1 MAKRE
6 LEASTSEHQK
16 QRQQME
22 TDVSEWKE
30 ECIRTRDD
38 LEQTGVL
45 LTTAREQLAQL
56 TDKHT
61 QLKDTF
67 AAKQLDWERLQQTIT
82 DNVRK
87 LELALGEAVARL
99 RQLESQN
106 AAERAVADE
115 LRAQQAVMAAKLAEY
130 SKLSET
136 LFTYVFWAGQDPGTG
151 RRLAIRGMDQGQALA
166 GHCAKLVGPQVHTY
180 TRIKYDSCEVLF
192 EDLLTLLCPETARN
206 ELFMEIVAKCRYLGF
221 TPSEVLQQVNVDMSF
236 LRQGNTTHQH
246 AGASVVQALTEI
258 FPAEIT
264 RPLAEGLSLKETTE
278 ALRKAIIK
286 DQCSST
292 YNS

>member
-1 MAKRE
+1 MV
-6 LEASTSEHQK
+6 EAEFASADSSGS
-16 QRQQME
+16 
-22 TDVSEWKE
+22 DAGSAVDAGS
-30 ECIRTRDD
+30 
-38 LEQTGVL
+38 V
-45 LTTAREQLAQL
+45 TTA
-56 TDKHT
+56 
-61 QLKDTF
+61 
-67 AAKQLDWERLQQTIT
+67 
-82 DNVRK
+82 
-87 LELALGEAVARL
+87 
-99 RQLESQN
+99 
-106 AAERAVADE
+106 
-115 LRAQQAVMAAKLAEY
+115 
-130 SKLSET
+130 
-136 LFTYVFWAGQDPGTG
+136 DPGTG

-221 TPSEVLQQVNVDMSF
+221 TPSEALRQVNVDMSF

-286 DQCSST
+286 DQCPST